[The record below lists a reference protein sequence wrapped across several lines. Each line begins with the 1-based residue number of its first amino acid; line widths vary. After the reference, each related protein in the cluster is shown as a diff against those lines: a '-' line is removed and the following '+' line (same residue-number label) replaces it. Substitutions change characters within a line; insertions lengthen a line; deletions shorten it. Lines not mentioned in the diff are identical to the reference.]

1 MRKISDAIQSI
12 VEGHPFLRFGLSR
25 RLFNLTQLARLLA
38 PHIAAQTRKDIR
50 ESAVVMALSR
60 FAKDFEHDS
69 SPPESYRVSSIH
81 IQDELVILTYPQSQE
96 LARRLL
102 KLTQY
107 FFNHEQ
113 YITITQG
120 LTEVTIIVDESS
132 LDKALQLL
140 SGKPLREKKKISS
153 ISIRFSSKLIQ
164 QPGFLHFVLEQLSL
178 QGINVV
184 EVASTATEFII
195 YLDNKDIRLAFD
207 TLHAV
212 FQKRDSGAS
221 VLG

>member
-12 VEGHPFLRFGLSR
+12 IEGHPFLKFGVSR
-25 RLFNLTQLARLLA
+25 KLFNLTQLARLLA

-60 FAKDFEHDS
+60 YAKEVEPVS
-69 SPPESYRVSSIH
+69 TPPDSYRVSSIH
-81 IQDELVILTYPQSQE
+81 VQDDLVILTYPQAQE
-96 LARRLL
+96 LTRRLL

-107 FFNHEQ
+107 FFNNEH

-120 LTEVTIIVDESS
+120 LTEVTIILEKSA
-132 LDKALQLL
+132 LAKALELL
-140 SGKPLREKKKISS
+140 HAPPSRKKDHISS

-184 EVASTATEFII
+184 EIASTATEFII
-195 YLDNKDIRLAFD
+195 YLDSQNIRLAFD

-212 FQKRDSGAS
+212 FQKRESGAS
-221 VLG
+221 VLR